1 MSKKKDS
8 KIAIIALVVALILI
22 LAVVIGRAACTSRSN
37 VEAAGQ
43 TAKNGYANLE
53 YTLIGSSIPSKDL
66 EYEGFRVSFN
76 PQTHVPN
83 WVGWELLGS
92 ETTGDISR
100 SNNFWQDMDVE
111 GCASL
116 EDYRRSGYDRGH
128 MCPAADQKWS
138 QKAMEDCFVLTN
150 MAPQDG
156 ALNRG
161 AWQTLEDKTRQ
172 WAQRDSAL
180 IVVAGPIYNPGEKR
194 FIGDGVRVPDAF
206 FKVLLAPYVEHPR
219 AIGFVYPNMSSPG
232 NMQNYVMT
240 VDEIETLTGY
250 DFFSSLPDEIE
261 NEVEA
266 VASFKEW
273 NRRK

>member
-22 LAVVIGRAACTSRSN
+22 LAVVIGRAACTSCSN

-206 FKVLLAPYVEHPR
+206 FKVLLAPYVELPR